1 MEAVMFVNYVF
12 LHADDCQ
19 DAVHVLSW
27 VTRSVWCGSC
37 RCFLAVDAEGRLI
50 QSWLSRLSCRQ
61 QNLIPPCKQQQ
72 NLIPTCKQ
80 QNLIP
85 CLTNQKHVP
94 CHLATAS
101 PNRAI
106 HHVILSLVISS
117 LVTLHTAKASLVI
130 SSLVTLHTA
139 KAGCPWKTM
148 IGMSIL
154 VSELATCSW
163 QRKSDRYEYFGKWAC
178 NLQLTTKI
186 IFWHFLACSFF
197 SIQRSQQCQDFRTQA
212 QRCQDFRTQA
222 WVPGKIFPEARPER
236 KILPVCWPPRTWHL
250 VTFSEARAKNTAGI
264 GIKQVHS
271 DFRYRAKPASTG
283 TLASS
288 VKCRVSSVKWQ
299 SPVSVTLIKS
309 CPNVLI
315 QMQTSKPVQQVCRPV
330 NQYNEYKANNR
341 IL

>member
-1 MEAVMFVNYVF
+1 MYGRCVDGLTDNRQNLHVCCSIRSHQRLSLMTMMCFLYPLSLCWGKNTNQNSNIHQDRNVVKRIGQNTTCSCCFSCDSSCDSLFDDHKLLLLPLMEAVMFVNYVF

-61 QNLIPPCKQQQ
+61 QNLIPTCKQQQ

-163 QRKSDRYEYFGKWAC
+163 QRKSYSD
-178 NLQLTTKI
+178 T
-186 IFWHFLACSFF
+186 FLRVRFF
-197 SIQRSQQCQDFRTQA
+197 QYS
-212 QRCQDFRTQA
+212 
-222 WVPGKIFPEARPER
+222 
-236 KILPVCWPPRTWHL
+236 
-250 VTFSEARAKNTAGI
+250 
-264 GIKQVHS
+264 VHS
-271 DFRYRAKPASTG
+271 DVKIFEHNLSVVKIFEHKLESLVRFFRRLVRKE
-283 TLASS
+283 
-288 VKCRVSSVKWQ
+288 
-299 SPVSVTLIKS
+299 KS
-309 CPNVLI
+309 CRYVDLHVPGI
-315 QMQTSKPVQQVCRPV
+315 S
-330 NQYNEYKANNR
+330 
-341 IL
+341 